1 MPECLPRIAPGSAA
15 NHCVTASRNPNGQV
29 MALSRRV
36 EPEAVSVIEP
46 IVADRIWLEIA
57 SAGGTATDALGA
69 VWPSVLDAAA
79 RRA

>member
-1 MPECLPRIAPGSAA
+1 
-15 NHCVTASRNPNGQV
+15 